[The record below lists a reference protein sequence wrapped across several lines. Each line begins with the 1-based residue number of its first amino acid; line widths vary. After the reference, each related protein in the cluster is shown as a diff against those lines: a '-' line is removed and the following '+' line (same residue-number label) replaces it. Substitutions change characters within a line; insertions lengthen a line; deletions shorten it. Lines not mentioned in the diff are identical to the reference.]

1 MKKQLRKAMI
11 CTVAM
16 MLVAVLT
23 LTGVTYAW
31 FSDSDSATVD
41 GITMDVV
48 SKDGG
53 VYISK
58 EAYPAVFD
66 ISVAIEPGKDIFTG
80 KHNPAST
87 AGTLSG
93 GKLKF
98 YSGTLGSSTD
108 QTLDIEAVSEEGYYF
123 EQDIYF
129 DNSTGGKDITVS
141 LAGTEI
147 APVGGKRTDL
157 AARIAVVTHGSIGI
171 EDFKNQNDYPVASS
185 IDAVQI
191 YEPNSTEHIPAGVTE
206 YQKNIKPEAGQADAF
221 KYYGLNGTGT
231 DINRFGKTAATQ
243 LVDMTTLMHTDKTTP
258 VLKKKAEDVKITV
271 PQGQYLKTT
280 IYVWLEGQ
288 DADCQNN
295 ISAKPYTAAIKF
307 TLE

>member
-31 FSDSDSATVD
+31 FSESNEATVD

-58 EAYPAVFD
+58 DPYPANFD
-66 ISVAIEPGKDIFTG
+66 ISVAIEPETDIFTG
-80 KHNPAST
+80 KHNPSST

-93 GKLKF
+93 GKLTF
-98 YSGTLGSSTD
+98 YNGTIGSPTD
-108 QTLDIEAVSEEGYYF
+108 KTLDIEAVSEEGYYF

-147 APVGGKRTDL
+147 APEGGKRTDL
-157 AARIAVVTHGSIGI
+157 AVRIAVVTHGSISI

-191 YEPNSTEHIPAGVTE
+191 YEPKSTEHIPAGVTE
-206 YQKNIKPEAGQADAF
+206 YQKNIKPEAGQSDAF

-231 DINRFGKTAATQ
+231 DINRFGETAATQ
-243 LVDMTTLMHTDKTTP
+243 LVDMTTLKHTDGTA
-258 VLKKKAEDVKITV
+258 VLKRSAGDVKITV

-295 ISAKPYTAAIKF
+295 ISGKPYTAAIKF

>member
-31 FSDSDSATVD
+31 FSESNAATVD

-48 SKDGG
+48 SKEGG

-58 EAYPAVFD
+58 DPYPANFD
-66 ISVAIEPGKDIFTG
+66 ISVAIEPETDIFTG

-93 GKLKF
+93 GKLTF
-98 YSGTLGSSTD
+98 YNGTIGSPTD
-108 QTLDIEAVSEEGYYF
+108 KTLDIEAVSEEAYYF

-147 APVGGKRTDL
+147 APDGGKRTDL
-157 AARIAVVTHGSIGI
+157 AVRIAVVTHGSIGI
-171 EDFKNQNDYPVASS
+171 EDFKNQTDYPVASS

-191 YEPNSTEHIPAGVTE
+191 YEHRSTEHIPAGITE
-206 YQKNIKPEAGQADAF
+206 YQKNINPEKGQGDRF

-231 DINRFGKTAATQ
+231 DINRFGETAATQ
-243 LVDMTTLMHTDKTTP
+243 LVDMTTLTHTDGTA
-258 VLKKKAEDVKITV
+258 VLKYSAGDVKITV

-295 ISAKPYTAAIKF
+295 ISGKPYTAAIKF